1 MNWSKVCVILSRE
14 YTVRVRSRGFI
25 LSTLLG
31 PVGLILII
39 ALPVLVTLWTRDTS
53 QRRLAVRDETGRIGA
68 GLEARNPE
76 RYFVSTDP
84 EAQLRARLLDGQL
97 DGYLLIPA
105 DVLQAGRVQ
114 LYTRSGGG
122 LALLEEVQRDVSEL
136 VRLERLRE
144 AGLDTALIARLQ
156 ERVRLQT
163 HRVTETGVERDRGA
177 ALAAVGYVLGFL
189 IYMMMFIYGALVMRG
204 VIEEKANRIIEVLA
218 SSARPFEIMMGKV
231 LGIGL
236 VGLTQILIWIV
247 LGGGIVSGLAPL
259 LLAFLPAE
267 SGQIAPAAAAST
279 GWELPRIPGGLVLG
293 FVGYFLS
300 GYFLYATLFAAIG
313 SAVDQESDAQQL
325 QWPLTL
331 PIILPML
338 LITNVMADPDGTL
351 AVILSLVPFFAPI
364 LMVVRLAAT
373 SVPFWQVGLSALLIL
388 LTFLAGV
395 WISARIYRIGI
406 LIYGKKPT
414 FREILRWARE
424 G

>member
-1 MNWSKVCVILSRE
+1 M
-14 YTVRVRSRGFI
+14 
-25 LSTLLG
+25 
-31 PVGLILII
+31 
-39 ALPVLVTLWTRDTS
+39 
-53 QRRLAVRDETGRIGA
+53 
-68 GLEARNPE
+68 
-76 RYFVSTDP
+76 
-84 EAQLRARLLDGQL
+84 
-97 DGYLLIPA
+97 
-105 DVLQAGRVQ
+105 
-114 LYTRSGGG
+114 
-122 LALLEEVQRDVSEL
+122 
-136 VRLERLRE
+136 
-144 AGLDTALIARLQ
+144 
-156 ERVRLQT
+156 
-163 HRVTETGVERDRGA
+163 
-177 ALAAVGYVLGFL
+177 
-189 IYMMMFIYGALVMRG
+189 
-204 VIEEKANRIIEVLA
+204 
-218 SSARPFEIMMGKV
+218 
-231 LGIGL
+231 
-236 VGLTQILIWIV
+236 
-247 LGGGIVSGLAPL
+247 GIVSGLAPL